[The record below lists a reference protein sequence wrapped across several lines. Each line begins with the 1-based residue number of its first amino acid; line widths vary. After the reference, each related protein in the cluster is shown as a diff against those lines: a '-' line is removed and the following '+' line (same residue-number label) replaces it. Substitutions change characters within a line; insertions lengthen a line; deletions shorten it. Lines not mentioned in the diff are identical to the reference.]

1 MRNLNEQR
9 LTRTIIFLTV
19 RLESGQILRTV
30 NPPPTASKVRIL
42 LSPPRNVAGVAQL
55 ARASA
60 FQADCREFES
70 RLPLHLKALYKK
82 FFYFLCKAFFSFIF

>member
-1 MRNLNEQR
+1 M
-9 LTRTIIFLTV
+9 V

-70 RLPLHLKALYKK
+70 RLPLHKALYKK
-82 FFYFLCKAFFSFIF
+82 KSFYVRLFYFLNASIAQLDRATPF